1 MLASAFADPV
11 HASQSTFRAVM
22 DALARPATVTTVAV
36 AIAPPTPLKPAAA
49 AIALTLLD
57 YETPVWLDPAL
68 AVAEVADWLRFHTG
82 APVTTDPRAAAF
94 AFVANTAEAPA
105 FDTFALGTM
114 DYPDR
119 STTLVLQVETFAD
132 GESLALSGPGIAG
145 TQTFQ
150 AEPLPRGFREQLS
163 SNRAGFPRGID
174 TILAADH
181 AITALPRSVRVM
193 DEA

>member
-1 MLASAFADPV
+1 MLASAFGDPV
-11 HASQSTFRAVM
+11 HASQGTFRAIM
-22 DALARPATVTTVAV
+22 DALARPGTITTVAA
-36 AIAPPTPLKPAAA
+36 AIAPPAPLKPAAA

-68 AVAEVADWLRFHTG
+68 AIAEVADWLRFHTG
-82 APVTTDPRAAAF
+82 APVTADPRAAAF
-94 AFVANTAEAPA
+94 AFVANSAEAPA

-119 STTLVLQVETFAD
+119 STTLVLQIETFAG
-132 GESLALSGPGIAG
+132 GECLALSGPGIAG
-145 TQTFQ
+145 TQTFR
-150 AEPLPRGFREQLS
+150 AELLPRRFREQLS
-163 SNRAGFPRGID
+163 SNRAAFPRGID
-174 TILAADH
+174 IILATDQ